1 VVFCITPEPA
11 ILGVD
16 NRSTSGFLPMCSK
29 RMIEIYPRL
38 RNLKV
43 RRTWRG
49 QYPMTP
55 DGFPI
60 VGISQEVPNFINAV
74 GMCGQG
80 FMLGPG
86 MGELVSR
93 ICNDS
98 LTEDDLRELQS
109 FDPYREFSG
118 QEVFK

>member
-1 VVFCITPEPA
+1 
-11 ILGVD
+11 
-16 NRSTSGFLPMCSK
+16 MCSK

-60 VGISQEVPNFINAV
+60 VGSSEHQQNMIHAV

-93 ICNDS
+93 MCLDELS
-98 LTEDDLRELQS
+98 KDDLRVLKS
-109 FDPYREFSG
+109 FDPLRDFSAE
-118 QEVFK
+118 EVFK